1 MPTASLA
8 SQAGFFREARFS
20 SLPTNLKKRAP
31 LKTSEWEASF
41 NLEMGTLQSDH
52 AMAMRA

>member
-8 SQAGFFREARFS
+8 SQAGFFRGARFS

-41 NLEMGTLQSDH
+41 NLEMGTLQSDY